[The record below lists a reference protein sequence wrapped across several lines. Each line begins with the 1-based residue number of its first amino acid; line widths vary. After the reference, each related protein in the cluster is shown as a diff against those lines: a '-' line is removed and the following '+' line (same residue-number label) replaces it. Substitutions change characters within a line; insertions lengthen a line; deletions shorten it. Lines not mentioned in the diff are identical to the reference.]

1 MKEKDLK
8 IQEYKQ
14 KMEKYKKRLQ
24 RLRKNTKNNNKND
37 ETLNTKLTRMCDP
50 PATRKDVVKMALF
63 GEVLNEQLKENY
75 TGLKTQREKDIF
87 GRVVSGARIEK
98 YKLCRTQ
105 DSAITYET
113 LQKATNQS
121 LLPTKRTLLALI
133 SSENMKTV
141 QNFYENNENSRVG
154 ARKRE
159 FVTRNEVNK
168 QKRYSLDTMGN
179 LYKRFKS
186 NKSGLISYQTF
197 CCLHPF
203 WVRCV
208 NKNPDYIEFDDSK
221 AILFK
226 KWTIEKKDYK
236 DPKLNKVRF
245 ITKYVKKSLTVRP
258 RELIQKLHEELD
270 AYYNHER
277 NILHQNKALN
287 KLKENLN
294 DNEVSGHGKSAAD
307 GVGATCKRSAYVIV
321 ATGGD
326 IDSLESFIDSV
337 QQRYPAI
344 TIFKIDDNAINNM
357 TNDIQKDAKNLKSFI
372 CTLRCTSKYIR

>member
-1 MKEKDLK
+1 
-8 IQEYKQ
+8 
-14 KMEKYKKRLQ
+14 MEKYKKRLQ

-186 NKSGLISYQTF
+186 NKS
-197 CCLHPF
+197 
-203 WVRCV
+203 
-208 NKNPDYIEFDDSK
+208 
-221 AILFK
+221 
-226 KWTIEKKDYK
+226 
-236 DPKLNKVRF
+236 
-245 ITKYVKKSLTVRP
+245 
-258 RELIQKLHEELD
+258 
-270 AYYNHER
+270 
-277 NILHQNKALN
+277 
-287 KLKENLN
+287 
-294 DNEVSGHGKSAAD
+294 VSGHGKSAAD

-326 IDSLESFIDSV
+326 IDSLESFIDSMYLKIHQIKGKISRCPLGSPQGAEKLIMKSLSCSCEEECHHFNLGVMNYQV
-337 QQRYPAI
+337 Q
-344 TIFKIDDNAINNM
+344 TKLHVE
-357 TNDIQKDAKNLKSFI
+357 DIYSDSE
-372 CTLRCTSKYIR
+372 

>member
-1 MKEKDLK
+1 
-8 IQEYKQ
+8 
-14 KMEKYKKRLQ
+14 MEKYKKRLQ

-186 NKSGLISYQTF
+186 NKSGLIM
-197 CCLHPF
+197 
-203 WVRCV
+203 
-208 NKNPDYIEFDDSK
+208 
-221 AILFK
+221 
-226 KWTIEKKDYK
+226 
-236 DPKLNKVRF
+236 
-245 ITKYVKKSLTVRP
+245 
-258 RELIQKLHEELD
+258 
-270 AYYNHER
+270 
-277 NILHQNKALN
+277 
-287 KLKENLN
+287 
-294 DNEVSGHGKSAAD
+294 SGHGKSAAD

-372 CTLRCTSKYIR
+372 CTLRYETSRGGHLLRLRIVTCLQKLIFHDNFNFKINNEDDISDVSFNQILEKLPDPDHLGSLLPLLSVVEVQ